1 MATILVVDDHVI
13 NRTFLVTLL
22 GYGNHH
28 VLEAGDGVEALQSM
42 AQQRPDLV
50 ISDVLMPHMDG
61 HEFVARMRATPSLA
75 MVPTIFYTAGH
86 HEAEARAI
94 ASSCGV
100 TRVLPKPS
108 EPDAILRA
116 VSEMLGL
123 HHVAPALPT
132 LTVPPAEGSRFNT
145 IGNQLAEYLVELES
159 SSTLIAQMVG
169 QSARAEIL
177 TPERDAAARRLARS
191 LENLQAASGRLTA
204 LVEISREIAA
214 EHINADADAERD
226 TDADTDAPAAASWQQ
241 LALTSPIEH
250 GAAALVS
257 DAVSPERARFQARL
271 NKAMRFG
278 GYDASPTLL
287 AREFN
292 SRFEGRSITIHAARK
307 WLLGESIPTQDKLRV
322 LANWLGVTAEWL
334 RFGDAGLHTS
344 GRATQP
350 SSTSE
355 EGLLLA
361 ELLQLDPYHRRL
373 AYDFVS
379 MLAAKHLASASGA
392 APRPTTRRRSEQL
405 KPD

>member
-123 HHVAPALPT
+123 RHVASALPT

-145 IGNQLAEYLVELES
+145 IGNQLA
-159 SSTLIAQMVG
+159 
-169 QSARAEIL
+169 
-177 TPERDAAARRLARS
+177 
-191 LENLQAASGRLTA
+191 
-204 LVEISREIAA
+204 
-214 EHINADADAERD
+214 
-226 TDADTDAPAAASWQQ
+226 
-241 LALTSPIEH
+241 
-250 GAAALVS
+250 
-257 DAVSPERARFQARL
+257 
-271 NKAMRFG
+271 
-278 GYDASPTLL
+278 
-287 AREFN
+287 
-292 SRFEGRSITIHAARK
+292 
-307 WLLGESIPTQDKLRV
+307 
-322 LANWLGVTAEWL
+322 
-334 RFGDAGLHTS
+334 
-344 GRATQP
+344 
-350 SSTSE
+350 
-355 EGLLLA
+355 
-361 ELLQLDPYHRRL
+361 
-373 AYDFVS
+373 
-379 MLAAKHLASASGA
+379 
-392 APRPTTRRRSEQL
+392 
-405 KPD
+405 

>member
-1 MATILVVDDHVI
+1 MATILVVDDHAI
-13 NRTFLVTLL
+13 NRTFLATLL

-61 HEFVARMRATPSLA
+61 HEFVARMQATPSLA
-75 MVPTIFYTAGH
+75 MVPTIFYTAAH

-123 HHVAPALPT
+123 HHVAPTLPT

-159 SSTLIAQMVG
+159 SSTLLAQMVG

-191 LENLQAASGRLTA
+191 LENLQAASGRLTD

-214 EHINADADAERD
+214 EHINADAEPD
-226 TDADTDAPAAASWQQ
+226 TDAGTSTTASWQQ
-241 LALTSPIEH
+241 LALTSPIEQ
-250 GAAALVS
+250 GAAVLAS

-292 SRFEGRSITIHAARK
+292 SRFGGRSITIHAARK

-334 RFGDAGLHTS
+334 RFGDAGVHTS

-350 SSTSE
+350 SSSSE

-373 AYDFVS
+373 AHDFVS

-392 APRPTTRRRSEQL
+392 PPRPPARRRSEQL